1 MEKKVFSAYQAQQMS
16 AKKEKTLED
25 IMSDIELMS
34 SVSRES
40 TMVHLEK
47 FYVTK
52 ETQNKLSELGYKM
65 DMSPNYEYLRI
76 SWGNE

>member
-1 MEKKVFSAYQAQQMS
+1 MEKKIFSAYQAQQMS

-47 FYVTK
+47 FYISK
-52 ETQNKLSELGYKM
+52 ETQAKLNELGYKM
-65 DMSPNYEYLRI
+65 DISPNYEYLRI
-76 SWGNE
+76 SWGDE